1 MTVQLSKLFGLLP
14 PSAKTVIVLLV
25 TLAAVVHL
33 MGSGYADWRA
43 GADTIYVM
51 VLLFVFFSRE
61 RDDDER
67 VRELKLRALMVAFVS
82 GWAFAGVF
90 RFASYLQDRRAVPSV
105 PSAYDAMFVVLVVA
119 NGLYLLWH
127 QRDGRD
133 ERSGPASVVRVGRRS
148 QDSDA
153 RL

>member
-1 MTVQLSKLFGLLP
+1 MTVHASKLFGLLS
-14 PSAKTVIVLLV
+14 PSAKAAIVLLA

-33 MGSGYADWRA
+33 ASSGYADWRA
-43 GADTIYVM
+43 GPDTLYVM

-82 GWAFAGVF
+82 GWAFAGAM
-90 RFASYLQDRRAVPSV
+90 RFASYLQDRDAVPKV
-105 PSAYDAMFVVLVVA
+105 PSAYDAMFVMLVIA

-127 QRDGRD
+127 HRDGRD
-133 ERSGPASVVRVGRRS
+133 A
-148 QDSDA
+148 A
-153 RL
+153 AH

>member
-14 PSAKTVIVLLV
+14 PSAKAVIVLLV
-25 TLAAVVHL
+25 TLAAAVHL
-33 MGSGYADWRA
+33 VGSSYTNWRA
-43 GADTIYVM
+43 GADTLYVM

-82 GWAFAGVF
+82 GWAFAGVL
-90 RFASYLQDRRAVPSV
+90 RFASYLRDRRAVPSV

-127 QRDGRD
+127 HRDGRD
-133 ERSGPASVVRVGRRS
+133 ESPGSEPG
-148 QDSDA
+148 
-153 RL
+153 L